1 VIASLEQEVSDLTT
15 ERDEAIREKQT
26 LEQDLLATNNRLKN
40 KAEEVKSKEAEIN
53 RIKKEASEKD
63 KTQQKKLKELKE
75 NLAKVEEKYRKREK
89 LLDEEQCEN
98 NKLTEKIETLEAE
111 IQQLKGG
118 AK

>member
-1 VIASLEQEVSDLTT
+1 VIASLEQEVNELTS
-15 ERDEAIREKQT
+15 ERDEAIRDKKT

-53 RIKKEASEKD
+53 QIKKEASEKD

-98 NKLTEKIETLEAE
+98 NKLTEKIEQLQAE
-111 IQQLKGG
+111 IAQLK
-118 AK
+118 K